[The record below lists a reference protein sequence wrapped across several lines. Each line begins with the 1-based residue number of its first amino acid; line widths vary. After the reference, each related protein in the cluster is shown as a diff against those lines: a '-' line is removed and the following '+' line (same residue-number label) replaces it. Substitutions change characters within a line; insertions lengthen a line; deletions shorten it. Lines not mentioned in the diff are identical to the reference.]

1 MRLEGL
7 AGKLDVLEMVETVT
21 MAILSISPLQNSL
34 KTNWP
39 NDMKKTLILFTVVT
53 TKNSNV

>member
-53 TKNSNV
+53 TKNINV

>member
-21 MAILSISPLQNSL
+21 IAILSISPLHNSL

-53 TKNSNV
+53 TKNINV